1 MKHHPTPRP
10 PRRAVYE
17 IDGEPWLGVEFVG
30 RLGLYLW
37 AVVPNKLFQW
47 TATGWTQI
55 PIDQLGARRRAML
68 LQVWQPTKSK

>member
-17 IDGEPWLGVEFVG
+17 IDGAWLGVEFVG

-37 AVVPNKLFQW
+37 AVVPDRLFQW
-47 TATGWTQI
+47 RGSGWVEI
-55 PIDQLGARRRAML
+55 PITQLGAKRRETL
-68 LQVWQPTKSK
+68 LQVWQPTKTK